1 MLRTSSLRQ
10 RRLFCFSVAQQLEM
24 PMNDHSLTALYHLQ
38 NRLLTLKL
46 LPRTGWLQRGVHNPE
61 SIAEHT
67 FGVAMLAL
75 LVGDT
80 LPGIDRG
87 RLLTIALLHDM
98 AEALVGDLPATA
110 RRLFGAETKYAAE
123 RGAMEELLAD
133 LPQAAEYLALWDEYV
148 CGGSVEA
155 RLVKALDRLEM
166 LSQALA
172 YERAGSRALH
182 EFWHDAE
189 DWSDEFPAV
198 RALADQ
204 LIAERKQLLGGDR

>member
-1 MLRTSSLRQ
+1 
-10 RRLFCFSVAQQLEM
+10 M
-24 PMNDHSLTALYHLQ
+24 PMNDRSLTALYVLQ

-46 LPRTGWLQRGVHNPE
+46 LPRTGWLQRGVSNPE
-61 SIAEHT
+61 SVAEHT

-80 LPGIDRG
+80 MPTIDRG
-87 RLLTIALLHDM
+87 RLLTIALLHDL

-110 RRLFGAETKYAAE
+110 RRLFGTEAKYAAE

-133 LPQAAEYLALWDEYV
+133 LPQAADYMALWDDYV
-148 CGGSVEA
+148 QGGSAEA

-172 YERAGSRALH
+172 YERAGNRALH

-189 DWSDEFPAV
+189 HWSAEFPAV
-198 RALADQ
+198 RALANQ
-204 LIAERKQLLGGDR
+204 LIAERTHMFGRG